1 MINKSSMVPEY
12 KILDLQGNIQKEG
25 ELPKDAQQDFAYL
38 KGYGSDETGYI
49 LEILTLK
56 RERWLLRLP
65 YDGSGV
71 QVLIAFKD
79 RANV

>member
-38 KGYGSDETGYI
+38 KGYGLS
-49 LEILTLK
+49 
-56 RERWLLRLP
+56 
-65 YDGSGV
+65 
-71 QVLIAFKD
+71 LIHI
-79 RANV
+79 